1 MIDAQLAAPTSPAEK
16 LLDHMV
22 KKGLITNEEIVE
34 ALEPKKM
41 TRVKKE
47 AEVEAPKPTKQKM
60 KRVKKEDL
68 AKALAAQ

>member
-1 MIDAQLAAPTSPAEK
+1 MSPAEK

-22 KKGLITNEEIVE
+22 KKGLVTNEEIVE
-34 ALEPKKM
+34 AL
-41 TRVKKE
+41 
-47 AEVEAPKPTKQKM
+47 KPAKPEKQKM